1 MSTRHLPRACLL
13 FLSFVT
19 CAVASADLARLRS
32 RHEAE
37 WLARV
42 DLDTAR
48 AHLAA
53 LCEDGSWPD
62 IDYAN
67 TEGTNWPQLL
77 HIERASLLAKAYR
90 APNSS
95 LARDPTVR
103 DAIGRAWEYW
113 FTRDFTNVNWW
124 YNEIGVPRA
133 LAPGLLLLRDELTA
147 REREQGLRILA
158 RAKIQA
164 ESQNLVWLAEINALR
179 GLIAGDVDLV
189 TGAYG
194 RIAQEIS
201 VVAPG
206 AEGVQADMSLLQHR
220 RCLYNHGYGASF
232 AVDATRLAG
241 LLAGTRFALPPER
254 VALLES
260 FLLDGSQWMG
270 LGPWQDWG
278 ARGREIA
285 RVGRGLGS
293 YMAVAAENLLAL
305 DPPPERASELRDLV
319 ARVRET
325 PDAPALIG
333 ARHFW
338 RGDFTA
344 FHRPGF
350 YASVR
355 SFSLRLANTDFNG
368 PENLFAHHLADGAT
382 ALMTRGGEYA
392 TIFPFWNWQRIPG
405 TTARQHPPLKPATAR
420 RENGSRAFAGAAT
433 DGRSAM
439 VAFDFERDG
448 LVAHKAW
455 FLSDAGLVALGAGI
469 TDPDS
474 RPVVTTLNQ
483 TLARSPVT
491 SAPDATWL
499 HHDGLLYATL
509 DGATLKHESST
520 RESSWRAIHQNL
532 SAAPIRADLFSA
544 WIDHGNGP
552 RDAAYAYL
560 VAPVAET
567 ETNIDADSVA
577 TRRAEIRILANTPH
591 VQAVAHASSRVAG
604 AVFYEAGELDFGR
617 FGRLAVD
624 APCALLL
631 VWDESSAV
639 TLTVADPAQSV
650 TTLRVRLGSTRAE
663 FTLPAGAD
671 AGASVTQSLRL

>member
-1 MSTRHLPRACLL
+1 MFPPPSLRFFVL
-13 FLSFVT
+13 FLSLAAGVFGAWQNDLD
-19 CAVASADLARLRS
+19 AVRARL
-32 RHEAE
+32 EE
-37 WLARV
+37 DWLARV
-42 DLDTAR
+42 DIDAAR
-48 AHLAA
+48 TQLAA
-53 LCEDGSWPD
+53 LREDGAWPD
-62 IDYAN
+62 LDYAN
-67 TEGTNWPQLL
+67 REGTNWPQLI
-77 HIERASLLAKAYR
+77 HAERATLLAKAWR
-90 APNSS
+90 APDSP
-95 LARDPTVR
+95 LARDPALR
-103 DAIGRAWEYW
+103 AAIGRAWEFW
-113 FTRDFTNVNWW
+113 FARDFTNHNWW

-133 LAPGLLLLRDELTA
+133 LAPGLLLLRDELTP

-179 GLIAGDVDLV
+179 GLIAGDADLV
-189 TGAYG
+189 ARAYG
-194 RIAQEIS
+194 RIAQEIR

-232 AVDATRLAG
+232 AVDATRLAR
-241 LLAGTRFALPPER
+241 LLSGTRFALPPER
-254 VALLES
+254 IALLES

-285 RVGRGLGS
+285 RVGRGLGT
-293 YMAVAAENLLAL
+293 YQAVAAETLLAL
-305 DPPPERASELRDLV
+305 APLPARAEELRALA

-325 PDAPALIG
+325 PDAPALVG

-338 RGDFTA
+338 RADFTA

-355 SFSLRLANTDFNG
+355 SFSSRLANTDFNG

-392 TIFPFWNWQRIPG
+392 AVFPFWNWQRIPG
-405 TTARQHPPLKPATAR
+405 TTSRQAPLLKPATAR

-448 LVAHKAW
+448 LSARKAW

-469 TDPDS
+469 SDPENQ
-474 RPVVTTLNQ
+474 PVVTTLNQ
-483 TLARSPVT
+483 ALLRGALTV
-491 SAPDATWL
+491 APDSTWL

-509 DGATLKHESST
+509 DGTALRHESDE

-532 SAAPIRADLFSA
+532 SDAPIRAELFTA
-544 WIDHGNGP
+544 WLDHGAGP

-560 VAPVAET
+560 IAPAST
-567 ETNIDADSVA
+567 TNADQITSRRESV
-577 TRRAEIRILANTPH
+577 RILANSSE
-591 VQAVAHASSRVAG
+591 VQAVAHAASRTAG
-604 AVFYEAGELDFGR
+604 VVFYAPGELEFGR
-617 FGRLAVD
+617 FGRLSVD
-624 APCALLL
+624 AACAVLLT
-631 VWDESSAV
+631 WDDSGSISV
-639 TLTVADPAQSV
+639 TVADPAQSAAA
-650 TTLRVRLGSTRAE
+650 LRLRLGAARAE
-663 FTLPAGAD
+663 FILPDGQQ
-671 AGASVTQSLRL
+671 AGASVTRVLNP